1 MNKTETVV
9 IVKSLRLAY
18 PTKIDSDDIP
28 LMCGLWQKQ
37 LADIPFQQVN
47 KAVIDW
53 IGESKYMPTV
63 ADIKERCMPVI
74 EYTNPWY
81 AHFPKEGNFT
91 YNDRDLDWVNKL
103 QPEEAHAIWN
113 MLPEEMGKRM
123 HYIPDP
129 NDAERNRSLERANR
143 VLEEYRAKYGKR
155 TVEDTPEIQSLKEK
169 LKCKDLTNG
178 ERANIEYQ
186 IDMLRNGE
194 SNANGTI

>member
-1 MNKTETVV
+1 MVV
-9 IVKSLRLAY
+9 IRAIQLAY
-18 PTKIDSDDIP
+18 PTKIKDDDLP
-28 LMCGLWQKQ
+28 LMVSMWTKQ
-37 LADIPFQQVN
+37 FADIPFQQVN

-63 ADIKERCMPVI
+63 ADIKERCMPAI

-81 AHFPKEGNFT
+81 AHFPAKGDFT
-91 YNDRDLDWVNKL
+91 YNDRDVDWVNKL

-123 HYIPDP
+123 HYKPDP
-129 NDAERNRSLERANR
+129 NDKERNRSLEKANR

-155 TVEDTPEIQSLKEK
+155 TIEDTPEIQSLKEK
-169 LKCKDLTNG
+169 LKHKDLTNG

-194 SNANGTI
+194 SECK